1 MANNTDKSDKK
12 PSTPTAAQESAAG
25 SKKAESKPGVI
36 NPATKTPPARRTGP
50 LVQPQRMS
58 RRMAARYQSDLKR
71 QRQLIYAAIII
82 VVLIVLVFAVG
93 IYQSLIGPSIK
104 TLANFDGMS
113 VSSGDYFTYRK
124 ILLYKEL
131 GQLQNI
137 SGGAAGDQAQQVQQQ
152 IQSISYEL
160 GHVQDA
166 AVDQPT
172 LERLVSDKIL
182 EKTAKDQFGITVSDA
197 ELNDGLGREF
207 TLYTPTANPEQNQ
220 ATQTA
225 NVVVTASGVEA
236 SKTASAQTPLP
247 TPTIAKPTLPADVAA
262 HATDVAVTKA
272 AGGVV
277 SDTPGANTPAA
288 TANGTVIPA
297 GTAAT
302 ANASTTVSTTTV
314 AATPTVAPTATAI
327 PAVQS
332 NATASARQD
341 STLQSLK
348 DAAGISADDYKK
360 YWSKALILQ
369 QKVQSKLVAQL
380 PVPGQPYNQLQIH
393 VAHIL
398 VADEQTAKDIKAKL
412 DAASDKDATFIE
424 LARQYDAT
432 TDQTAAKNNGD
443 LGWAIKGTFV
453 DPFWDAATKLSQ
465 GQISDPVH
473 TTFGWHVIRLLDK
486 KDNGPM
492 EVSVY
497 QALTDPAKSTDSSG
511 NPKVYADWL
520 KDAVDKAK
528 ATYNTPPTPTPS
540 PSPLPTAVFTPVVPP
555 TATPIVPTQPA
566 VPGLDAT
573 AGAIITA
580 GSGTAAAATNASGT
594 TVAVTPSVV
603 ASPSA
608 TTTAAATTIVATTL
622 AVTPSA
628 APSPNTPA
636 ATATTK

>member
-1 MANNTDKSDKK
+1 
-12 PSTPTAAQESAAG
+12 
-25 SKKAESKPGVI
+25 
-36 NPATKTPPARRTGP
+36 
-50 LVQPQRMS
+50 
-58 RRMAARYQSDLKR
+58 
-71 QRQLIYAAIII
+71 
-82 VVLIVLVFAVG
+82 
-93 IYQSLIGPSIK
+93 
-104 TLANFDGMS
+104 
-113 VSSGDYFTYRK
+113 
-124 ILLYKEL
+124 
-131 GQLQNI
+131 
-137 SGGAAGDQAQQVQQQ
+137 
-152 IQSISYEL
+152 
-160 GHVQDA
+160 
-166 AVDQPT
+166 
-172 LERLVSDKIL
+172 
-182 EKTAKDQFGITVSDA
+182 
-197 ELNDGLGREF
+197 
-207 TLYTPTANPEQNQ
+207 
-220 ATQTA
+220 
-225 NVVVTASGVEA
+225 VVTASGVEA
-236 SKTASAQTPLP
+236 TKTASAQTPLP

-277 SDTPGANTPAA
+277 SDTPGVNTPAAGTPAA
-288 TANGTVIPA
+288 TAA
-297 GTAAT
+297 GTIIPTGT

-327 PAVQS
+327 PAAQA

-348 DAAGISADDYKK
+348 DAAGISSDDYKK
-360 YWSKALILQ
+360 YWTKAQILQ
-369 QKVQSKLVAQL
+369 QKVQAKLVAQL

-412 DAASDKDATFIE
+412 DAASDKDATFTD

-443 LGWAIKGTFV
+443 LGWAIKGIFV
-453 DPFWDAATKLSQ
+453 DPFWDAATKLSP

-473 TTFGWHVIRLLDK
+473 STFGWHVIRLLDK

-497 QALTDPAKSTDSSG
+497 EALTDPSKSTDSSG

-528 ATYNTPPTPTPS
+528 TTYNTPPTPTPS

-555 TATPIVPTQPA
+555 TATPIVPTQPVA
-566 VPGLDAT
+566 MPSVNAAT

-580 GSGTAAAATNASGT
+580 GSGTAAVATNASST
-594 TVAVTPSVV
+594 TIAATPSVV

-608 TTTAAATTIVATTL
+608 TTAATTTTL